1 MAQAQVI
8 VLALNHV
15 YLSMILIKHKQTA
28 VDPDSEPKILVIGP
42 SWVGD
47 MMMAQAL
54 FIALKQQQPKAT
66 IDVLAL
72 GWCRPILAR
81 MPQVNRTIAMPLG
94 HGKFDLK
101 GRKALGVSLR
111 HEGYDQAI
119 VLPNSWKSALI
130 PWFANI
136 PLRTGWKGEARYFL
150 LNDLRKLNKTTLPMM
165 VQRYVALAYPRAS
178 AERAALDHCPLP
190 ALQVDSRLLPALAE
204 KFKLSR
210 QPMLAICP
218 GAEFGPAKQW
228 PIDYYADLAKQFV
241 DKGWQ
246 VAIMGSPSD
255 GETGE
260 AIASRVG
267 SGSIV
272 NLCGKTSLEEAIDI
286 LSMAEK
292 VVSNDSGLMHI
303 ASALNRPL
311 IALYGPT
318 SADFTPPLCRDAR
331 ILSVKVDCG
340 PCFQR
345 LCPEGHQK
353 CMTQLGV
360 DTVINE
366 LDAIG

>member
-1 MAQAQVI
+1 MPPSK
-8 VLALNHV
+8 L
-15 YLSMILIKHKQTA
+15 KQTA
-28 VDPDSEPKILVIGP
+28 ADSSSASKILVVGP

-54 FIALKQQQPKAT
+54 FIALKQQQPGAI

-81 MPQVNRTIAMPLG
+81 MPQVNRTIPMPLG

-111 HEGYDQAI
+111 DEHYDQAI

-130 PWFANI
+130 PWFASI
-136 PLRTGWKGEARYFL
+136 PVRTGWKGEARYFL

-165 VQRYVALAYPRAS
+165 VQRYIALAYPRAI
-178 AERAALDHCPLP
+178 AEREALGHCPLP
-190 ALQVDSRLLPALAE
+190 ALQVDPRQLPALAE

-228 PIDYYADLAKQFV
+228 PVGYYADLARQFI

-255 GETGE
+255 AETGE
-260 AIASRVG
+260 DVASSVD
-267 SGSIV
+267 SEAIV

-311 IALYGPT
+311 VALYGPT
-318 SADFTPPLCRDAR
+318 SPEFTPPLCRDAR
-331 ILSVKVDCG
+331 ILSVKVECG

-345 LCPEGHQK
+345 QCPHGHQK
-353 CMTQLGV
+353 CMTQLSV

-366 LDAIG
+366 LDTIG